1 MEAVTDKLIG
11 DKDFNLRVAFGKTLT
26 DYNDPIKK
34 TVHRYLYQFPES
46 LLPKFRRLCAE
57 KDIAILRESKK
68 RIFSF

>member
-34 TVHRYLYQFPES
+34 NGTP
-46 LLPKFRRLCAE
+46 
-57 KDIAILRESKK
+57 
-68 RIFSF
+68 IFVSVPGKSASQIPAAVR